1 MVRQNGEHKATS
13 TAGSRW
19 ASIRQSKLFP
29 GAIGILGGILGGGF
43 LFMLL
48 VLSYDYSP
56 FVAGIISAVVTLA
69 MCVAMAFSHRARC
82 TCLLVLPSLATGRG
96 RAAIFSLITA
106 LLLQG
111 PVLNLNFNVNEMAAS
126 LSCGTELAYNQS
138 RELQEL
144 LRKPIEALNNQIME
158 NVEEF
163 RAVGSGIRGV
173 VNAVESAT
181 QRAQNSIRDA
191 VSAATSSCRKAMNN
205 AANKCSGNVDKV
217 IRDCEG
223 KLRVPVFGSVTTAP
237 CKPLNAVR
245 KSCSAVGVVDGV
257 CNIVSGADVAIN
269 RALQTFTSGFSA
281 VRNQLDFGIQQDAPI
296 NNNANI
302 SRTAQEITAAIKAEF
317 AQKTDSVRLVVS
329 IASRVMAAFLL
340 VLFLNAALYL
350 RSYLFKDKHDNIYIT
365 RAFIDLDERKTT
377 EGQSETVL
385 PLTSNERNKYITVRS
400 WRLSPF
406 EKRTLLKGLGMFF
419 LHLLISLTV
428 CSLDYVLYWAMEI
441 IRDQGQVVF
450 SLTGDSSVL
459 LKVTGNGIIA
469 QFIRTFVQGF
479 SEEFQYN
486 STISTAACLPAPRP
500 TPNSQLYTLASL
512 YLLTLLLVIL
522 QSYGLRIRHCIASL
536 FYPEREK
543 ERVLYLRDAIF
554 RKRSYRKSQADRIN
568 KEAHSAKMRAEKFR
582 LPPRGFPWKRDV

>member
-13 TAGSRW
+13 TAVSRW

-56 FVAGIISAVVTLA
+56 FVAGIISAVLTLA

-163 RAVGSGIRGV
+163 RAVGSGIRDV

-181 QRAQNSIRDA
+181 QTAQNSIRNA
-191 VSAATSSCRKAMNN
+191 VSAATSVS
-205 AANKCSGNVDKV
+205 
-217 IRDCEG
+217 
-223 KLRVPVFGSVTTAP
+223 LPSV

-245 KSCSAVGVVDGV
+245 TLCSAVGVVDGV

-317 AQKTDSVRLVVS
+317 APKTDSVRLVVS
-329 IASRVMAAFLL
+329 ISSRVMAAFLL
-340 VLFLNAALYL
+340 VLFLNAAIYL
-350 RSYLFKDKHDNIYIT
+350 RSYLINDKHDNIYIT
-365 RAFIDLDERKTT
+365 RAFIDLNERKST
-377 EGQSETVL
+377 EGQSETIL
-385 PLTSNERNKYITVRS
+385 PLTLDERGKYITVHS

-406 EKRTLLKGLGMFF
+406 EKRTLLKGLGIFF

-486 STISTAACLPAPRP
+486 STISTAACMPAPRP

-522 QSYGLRIRHCIASL
+522 QSYGLRLRHFIAGL

-543 ERVLYLRDAIF
+543 ERILYLHDTIL
-554 RKRSYRKSQADRIN
+554 RKRSYRLSQEDRT
-568 KEAHSAKMRAEKFR
+568 KHEAYNAKMKSKKFR
-582 LPPRGFPWKRDV
+582 LLPRGLPWKRDV